1 MASDDQQQSSMLE
14 ALQEI
19 QRTQALLVNAVES
32 LSGRSI
38 EESGG
43 DVGKNTI
50 LEPGSREDDNKGG
63 TPSVEVPA
71 APGDKLK
78 APAIP
83 SPDQRQQQ
91 GFTSRI
97 ILT

>member
-1 MASDDQQQSSMLE
+1 MAANDQQSDMLE

-38 EESGG
+38 DEATG
-43 DVGKNTI
+43 DHAKNNI
-50 LEPGSREDDNKGG
+50 LDLGSREDGNQDES
-63 TPSVEVPA
+63 PSVEVPVA
-71 APGDKLK
+71 SGDKLK
-78 APAIP
+78 APSLP
-83 SPDQRQQQ
+83 SPNQRQQ

>member
-1 MASDDQQQSSMLE
+1 MAANDQQSDMLE

-38 EESGG
+38 DEATGDHAKNNNGDLGSG
-43 DVGKNTI
+43 
-50 LEPGSREDDNKGG
+50 EDANDGE
-63 TPSVEVPA
+63 TPSVELPIA
-71 APGDKLK
+71 SGDKLK
-78 APAIP
+78 APAPP
-83 SPDQRQQQ
+83 SAAQRQQ
-91 GFTSRI
+91 GLTSRI

>member
-1 MASDDQQQSSMLE
+1 MAANNQQSDMLE

-38 EESGG
+38 EDTSG
-43 DVGKNTI
+43 DQTKNNI
-50 LEPGSREDDNKGG
+50 LDLGSREDGEG
-63 TPSVEVPA
+63 ETPSVE
-71 APGDKLK
+71 APVASGDKLK
-78 APAIP
+78 APAPP
-83 SPDQRQQQ
+83 SEGQRQQA
-91 GFTSRI
+91 FTSRI

>member
-1 MASDDQQQSSMLE
+1 MAANDQQSDMLE

-38 EESGG
+38 DEATE
-43 DVGKNTI
+43 DHAKNNV
-50 LEPGSREDDNKGG
+50 LDMGSSEDANEGE
-63 TPSVEVPA
+63 TPSVEIPIA
-71 APGDKLK
+71 SGDKLK
-78 APAIP
+78 APATP
-83 SPDQRQQQ
+83 TAVQRQQ

>member
-1 MASDDQQQSSMLE
+1 MASDDQQSSMLE

-19 QRTQALLVNAVES
+19 QRTQVLLVNAVES

-50 LEPGSREDDNKGG
+50 LEPGSQDDDEGG
-63 TPSVEVPA
+63 MPSVEVPA
-71 APGDKLK
+71 ASGDKLK
-78 APAIP
+78 APALP
-83 SPDQRQQQ
+83 SSEQRQQQ

>member
-1 MASDDQQQSSMLE
+1 MASNDQQSSMIE

-32 LSGRSI
+32 LSGRPI
-38 EESGG
+38 DEAGG
-43 DVGKNTI
+43 DSAKNTM
-50 LEPGSREDDNKGG
+50 LDAGSHEDDNEGD
-63 TPSVEVPA
+63 TPSVEVPLA
-71 APGDKLK
+71 SGDKLK
-78 APAIP
+78 APSLP
-83 SPDQRQQQ
+83 SSDQRQQ

>member
-1 MASDDQQQSSMLE
+1 MAANDQQSDMLE

-38 EESGG
+38 EDTSG
-43 DVGKNTI
+43 DQAKNNI
-50 LEPGSREDDNKGG
+50 LDLGSREDG
-63 TPSVEVPA
+63 TEGESPSVE
-71 APGDKLK
+71 APVASGDKLK
-78 APAIP
+78 APALP
-83 SPDQRQQQ
+83 SEGQRQQA
-91 GFTSRI
+91 FTSRI

>member
-1 MASDDQQQSSMLE
+1 MAANDQQSDMLE

-38 EESGG
+38 EDTSG
-43 DVGKNTI
+43 DQAKNNI
-50 LEPGSREDDNKGG
+50 LDLGSREDDNEGES
-63 TPSVEVPA
+63 PSVE
-71 APGDKLK
+71 APVASGDKLK
-78 APAIP
+78 APALP
-83 SPDQRQQQ
+83 SEGQRHQA
-91 GFTSRI
+91 FTSRI